1 MNEKKI
7 SEEWAS
13 LSSEQQEAFR
23 GWVKAKLK
31 ADKAQEKFINM
42 YLLKEF
48 RELPDKDLQRE
59 LLIDYD
65 LDLEK
70 IEASLEQIFID
81 IVVVFLRGKC
91 DHCTAIRDPLERFNC
106 VKQCMNGN
114 LAIARVEVEI
124 N

>member
-1 MNEKKI
+1 MNEETFSK
-7 SEEWAS
+7 EWDS

-23 GWVKAKLK
+23 AWVKAKLK

-42 YLLKEF
+42 YLMKEF

-65 LDLEK
+65 LEK
-70 IEASLEQIFID
+70 IEASLKQIFID

-91 DHCTAIRDPLERFNC
+91 DHCRTMPRNEQFACYQEC
-106 VKQCMNGN
+106 MKQN
-114 LAIARVEVEI
+114 LAQVEV
-124 N
+124 NLN

>member
-13 LSSEQQEAFR
+13 LSSEQQEAFSA
-23 GWVKAKLK
+23 WVKAKLK

-42 YLLKEF
+42 YLMKEF
-48 RELPDKDLQRE
+48 RELPDKDLQRA
-59 LLIDYD
+59 LLRDY
-65 LDLEK
+65 DLEK
-70 IEASLEQIFID
+70 IEASLERIFID
-81 IVVVFLRGKC
+81 IVVFLRANCG
-91 DHCTAIRDPLERFNC
+91 HCTAIRDPLERFYC
-106 VKQCMNGN
+106 VRQCMNGN

>member
-1 MNEKKI
+1 MNEETFSK
-7 SEEWAS
+7 EWAS
-13 LSSEQQEAFR
+13 LSSEQQEAFSA
-23 GWVKAKLK
+23 WVKAKLK

-65 LDLEK
+65 LEK
-70 IEASLEQIFID
+70 IEASFKKIFID
-81 IVVVFLRGKC
+81 IVVFLRANCG
-91 DHCTAIRDPLERFNC
+91 HCTAIRDPLERFNC

>member
-7 SEEWAS
+7 SGEWNS
-13 LSSEQQEAFR
+13 LSSEQQEAFSD
-23 GWVKAKLK
+23 WVKAKLK

-42 YLLKEF
+42 YLMKEF
-48 RELPDKDLQRE
+48 RELPDKDLQIE
-59 LLIDYD
+59 LLRDY
-65 LDLEK
+65 DLEK
-70 IEASLEQIFID
+70 IEAFLEEIFSKIEAF
-81 IVVVFLRGKC
+81 VRGKC

-114 LAIARVEVEI
+114 LAIARVEVDI